1 MKRNFKSDVDQM
13 TQHVISATKYRKNLN
28 QDQGYLS
35 VKGNT
40 DESIML
46 CRIVII

>member
-1 MKRNFKSDVDQM
+1 MKFSKLYADQM
-13 TQHVISATKYRKNLN
+13 TIHATKYLKNIN

-40 DESIML
+40 DESIMSAGL
-46 CRIVII
+46 L